1 MSESL
6 NRLTRAE
13 HPLVADRT
21 EPSYFDFAGARAAV
35 LGGAGF
41 LGGHLINELLHRS
54 VEVIAID
61 NLMTGKDLL
70 GVLEHPSVTFIEHDI
85 IDPFDIEGELDIIFT
100 LASPASPTVYLAQ
113 PVETLLTN
121 SVGMVNTLDLA
132 SRKGAKVVLAST
144 SEVYGD
150 PQVHPQPETYWGHVN
165 PIGPRSVYDEGKR
178 YAEALAVAVHEADGL
193 DVSIARIFNTY
204 GPGMRHD
211 DGRAV
216 PAFFAAAL
224 GGEPLKVHGDGQQ
237 TRSLCYVDDLIRGI
251 LLLGRS
257 HLVGPINL
265 GSNWEVTILDLAEI
279 ILRIT
284 GGSSEIEFVERP
296 VDDPSVRRPDLRLAG
311 SSLGW
316 QPEIDLEQGLAMC
329 SPWFE
334 AALAGSL
341 QERQAG

>member
-1 MSESL
+1 MSRSV
-6 NRLTRAE
+6 NRLVHAG
-13 HPLVADRT
+13 HPLVADRA
-21 EPSYFDFAGARAAV
+21 ESSYFDLGGARAAV

-41 LGGHLINELLHRS
+41 LGGHLINELLRHN
-54 VEVIAID
+54 VEVVAID
-61 NLMTGKDLL
+61 NLTTGRDLL
-70 GVLEHPSVTFIEHDI
+70 GVLELPSVTFIKHDI
-85 IDPFDIEGELDIIFT
+85 IEPFDIDGALDLIFN
-100 LASPASPTVYLAQ
+100 LASPASPSAYLAQ

-132 SRKGAKVVLAST
+132 SSKGAKVVLAST

-178 YAEALAVAVHEADGL
+178 YAEALSIAVHEADGL

-211 DGRAV
+211 DGRVV

-224 GGEPLKVHGDGQQ
+224 RGEPLKVHGDGQQ

-265 GSNWEVTILDLAEI
+265 GSDWEVTILDLAEI
-279 ILRIT
+279 ILRIS
-284 GGSSEIEFVERP
+284 GGSSHIEFVERP
-296 VDDPSVRRPDLRLAG
+296 VDDPSLRRPDLRLADA
-311 SSLGW
+311 SLGW
-316 QPEIDLEQGLAMC
+316 RPEIDLEQGLAMC

-334 AALAGSL
+334 AALTRSQA
-341 QERQAG
+341 ERQAG